1 MSLAIQSIKFR
12 IPILEKTIELK
23 AVDKKVIA
31 VALGSLAFFALQLGL
46 SLTVSLALSFTF
58 TVITHL
64 SEKFLRTEE
73 HQKNDWFNTSFD
85 YKEIGFYSALLLLRP
100 LIFQVVCWSL
110 GIPLPIPPQTEVV
123 SLILSQPWKMIPMV
137 SIMAPITEEILFRG
151 FLMERLED
159 AAQLLNRHTFVKLSQ
174 KTQDRVVNLIQAIVF
189 GAVHLGRKI
198 QDGAQIPVFLILS
211 LWGYVFGE
219 AKQNQKTLFAPMIFH
234 SANNSSALFYIFSL
248 GKNEIRNPFLRTRV
262 LL

>member
-1 MSLAIQSIKFR
+1 MSLLVQPTRFH
-12 IPILEKTIELK
+12 IPILDRTIELTP
-23 AVDKKVIA
+23 VDKKMIA
-31 VALGSLAFFALQLGL
+31 VALGSLAFFAVQFSL

-58 TVITHL
+58 TVLTYL

-73 HQKNDWFNTSFD
+73 HQKNDWFNTNFD
-85 YKEIGFYSALLLLRP
+85 IKTVGFYSALLLLRP

-110 GIPLPIPPQTEVV
+110 GIPLPFPAQTELVNI
-123 SLILSQPWKMIPMV
+123 ILAQPWKMIPLV

-151 FLMERLED
+151 FFMERLED

-174 KTQDRVVNLIQAIVF
+174 KTQDRIVNLIQAIVF

-211 LWGYVFGE
+211 LWGYIFGE
-219 AKQNQKTLFAPMIFH
+219 EKQREKTLFAPMALH
-234 SANNSSALFYIFSL
+234 SANNSSALVYIFAL
-248 GKNEIRNPFLRTRV
+248 GKNEVRNPFLRTRV
-262 LL
+262 LI